1 VYDDEEVVS
10 AVSIMEQGRRFMT
23 ATLEEFGIDQ
33 LSLSDRIELIGKI
46 WDSIDAND
54 VSTIPAWHMEELDR
68 RMDAADATQEPLDI
82 RD

>member
-1 VYDDEEVVS
+1 
-10 AVSIMEQGRRFMT
+10 MT

>member
-10 AVSIMEQGRRFMT
+10 AVSIMEQRRRFMT

-68 RMDAADATQEPLDI
+68 RMDAADATQEPPDI